1 LKMGNQQ
8 SGFQVGGKEGY
19 HVLRVQEN
27 SPGQRAGLETFFDFI
42 VAVGNQ
48 RLDKDNDSLREI
60 LKQHVERPLEITVYN
75 SKTQTIRQTQ
85 ITPSESWG
93 GQGLLGVSI
102 RFCSFEGASQNVW
115 HVLDVQQNSPAA
127 IAGLRSNSDYIL
139 GSDSVLNNADDL
151 FSLVEA
157 NEGKPLKL
165 YVYNVETDAVRE
177 VTLIP
182 NVAWGGVGSLGCD
195 IGYGYLHRIPMFVDR
210 SKSVNNSQQ
219 IPVDKSPLLSENVG
233 AAMSTSPNA
242 EIPVKKMLPTA
253 TPTAN
258 ATTPPPPG
266 FVTQNTALIQN
277 SATENSNAELSF
289 AQVGQSTKGIF
300 VDNQSL
306 DTVDLQATS
315 RPVNESEISMPVSVE
330 SNFPSQV
337 YQDLPSSTVSTYNS
351 NILPM
356 ISQQPIATALPNPSI
371 PYGGFTMPY
380 GFSGQAQVNQPPVSS
395 VPVGSYSLQSEG
407 VPSFQPVNFSN
418 PNANVGPL
426 YCMYPPPSNFISPPT
441 MFYPVSSSTVTQPT
455 AMYDFFRFSS
465 GIYTFWFSCSITLC
479 APPAGFIC
487 RSIFPTFYKSWILIN
502 DFAMALRSVWSLM
515 LFSVCVSDPAT
526 MSNIEIESVDCNK
539 CTYLLTRTNEQFNNY
554 CLQNI
559 IRLIEQY
566 FKENNLTRSLEM
578 LQEETNITLNTV
590 DSIDTFT
597 SDILCGRWDTVL
609 RVIQPLRLPAK
620 KLVDLYEQ
628 VIVEMIELRELGT
641 ARLMLR
647 QTEPM
652 IYMKRVDPERH
663 SKLEHL
669 LTISFFDPRD
679 AYEQGTNKEIRR
691 QAIAT
696 DLSNEVIVVPPSR
709 LMALLG
715 QALKWQQH
723 QGLLP
728 AGTKIDLFRGKT
740 AMQQQEDE
748 RYPTQIHVT
757 IHHLEFVVQQLQA
770 NEKFSSQ
777 VFPECAMF
785 SPDGQYLVSGTV
797 DGFIEIWN
805 FLTGKLRKDLK
816 YQSQVW
822 KVSLGQC
829 IRRLEKAHQAGVTSV
844 QFSRDSSQVL
854 SSSYD
859 YTIKIHGI
867 RSGKLLKELRGHTSF
882 VNCAIFSFDAHH
894 IISCSSDGLIKFWN
908 TRSTE
913 CINNIRRMGGV
924 LPDNV
929 SITSLAL
936 MPRNPE
942 HILVCTKSPSI
953 FIINMQGQT
962 VRSYSSGKREGG
974 EFVCSCISPRGEW
987 IYCLG
992 SDHLL
997 YAFSTST
1004 GNLERTM
1011 QAHDKDVIGICHH
1024 PHQNFVATYAED
1036 GLLQIWKP

>member
-1 LKMGNQQ
+1 M
-8 SGFQVGGKEGY
+8 
-19 HVLRVQEN
+19 
-27 SPGQRAGLETFFDFI
+27 FFLF
-42 VAVGNQ
+42 
-48 RLDKDNDSLREI
+48 
-60 LKQHVERPLEITVYN
+60 
-75 SKTQTIRQTQ
+75 
-85 ITPSESWG
+85 
-93 GQGLLGVSI
+93 
-102 RFCSFEGASQNVW
+102 F
-115 HVLDVQQNSPAA
+115 
-127 IAGLRSNSDYIL
+127 SDL
-139 GSDSVLNNADDL
+139 
-151 FSLVEA
+151 
-157 NEGKPLKL
+157 
-165 YVYNVETDAVRE
+165 
-177 VTLIP
+177 
-182 NVAWGGVGSLGCD
+182 
-195 IGYGYLHRIPMFVDR
+195 
-210 SKSVNNSQQ
+210 
-219 IPVDKSPLLSENVG
+219 
-233 AAMSTSPNA
+233 
-242 EIPVKKMLPTA
+242 
-253 TPTAN
+253 
-258 ATTPPPPG
+258 
-266 FVTQNTALIQN
+266 
-277 SATENSNAELSF
+277 
-289 AQVGQSTKGIF
+289 
-300 VDNQSL
+300 
-306 DTVDLQATS
+306 
-315 RPVNESEISMPVSVE
+315 
-330 SNFPSQV
+330 
-337 YQDLPSSTVSTYNS
+337 
-351 NILPM
+351 
-356 ISQQPIATALPNPSI
+356 
-371 PYGGFTMPY
+371 
-380 GFSGQAQVNQPPVSS
+380 
-395 VPVGSYSLQSEG
+395 
-407 VPSFQPVNFSN
+407 
-418 PNANVGPL
+418 
-426 YCMYPPPSNFISPPT
+426 
-441 MFYPVSSSTVTQPT
+441 
-455 AMYDFFRFSS
+455 
-465 GIYTFWFSCSITLC
+465 
-479 APPAGFIC
+479 
-487 RSIFPTFYKSWILIN
+487 
-502 DFAMALRSVWSLM
+502 
-515 LFSVCVSDPAT
+515 AT
-526 MSNIEIESVDCNK
+526 MSNIEIEAVD
-539 CTYLLTRTNEQFNNY
+539 
-554 CLQNI
+554 I

-609 RVIQPLRLPAK
+609 RVIQPLKLPAK

-748 RYPTQIHVT
+748 RCPTQIHVT
-757 IHHLEFVVQQLQA
+757 I
-770 NEKFSSQ
+770 NFSSQ
-777 VFPECAMF
+777 VYPESAMF
-785 SPDGQYLVSGTV
+785 SPDGQYLVSGSV

-816 YQSQVW
+816 YQAQDNFMMMDDAILCMNFSKDSELLATGSKTGKIKVW

-829 IRRLEKAHQAGVTSV
+829 IRRLEKAHQEGVTSV

-867 RSGKLLKELRGHTSF
+867 RS
-882 VNCAIFSFDAHH
+882 
-894 IISCSSDGLIKFWN
+894 DGSIKFWN

-913 CINNIRRMGGV
+913 CVNNIRRMGGV

-992 SDHLL
+992 SDRLL
-997 YAFSTST
+997 YAFSTAT
-1004 GNLERTM
+1004 GNLERTI

-1024 PHQNFVATYAED
+1024 PHQNFVATLAVSYTLHSGFVAS
-1036 GLLQIWKP
+1036 Q

>member
-1 LKMGNQQ
+1 
-8 SGFQVGGKEGY
+8 
-19 HVLRVQEN
+19 
-27 SPGQRAGLETFFDFI
+27 
-42 VAVGNQ
+42 
-48 RLDKDNDSLREI
+48 
-60 LKQHVERPLEITVYN
+60 
-75 SKTQTIRQTQ
+75 
-85 ITPSESWG
+85 
-93 GQGLLGVSI
+93 
-102 RFCSFEGASQNVW
+102 
-115 HVLDVQQNSPAA
+115 
-127 IAGLRSNSDYIL
+127 
-139 GSDSVLNNADDL
+139 
-151 FSLVEA
+151 
-157 NEGKPLKL
+157 
-165 YVYNVETDAVRE
+165 
-177 VTLIP
+177 
-182 NVAWGGVGSLGCD
+182 
-195 IGYGYLHRIPMFVDR
+195 
-210 SKSVNNSQQ
+210 
-219 IPVDKSPLLSENVG
+219 
-233 AAMSTSPNA
+233 
-242 EIPVKKMLPTA
+242 
-253 TPTAN
+253 
-258 ATTPPPPG
+258 
-266 FVTQNTALIQN
+266 
-277 SATENSNAELSF
+277 
-289 AQVGQSTKGIF
+289 
-300 VDNQSL
+300 
-306 DTVDLQATS
+306 
-315 RPVNESEISMPVSVE
+315 
-330 SNFPSQV
+330 
-337 YQDLPSSTVSTYNS
+337 
-351 NILPM
+351 
-356 ISQQPIATALPNPSI
+356 
-371 PYGGFTMPY
+371 
-380 GFSGQAQVNQPPVSS
+380 
-395 VPVGSYSLQSEG
+395 
-407 VPSFQPVNFSN
+407 
-418 PNANVGPL
+418 
-426 YCMYPPPSNFISPPT
+426 
-441 MFYPVSSSTVTQPT
+441 
-455 AMYDFFRFSS
+455 
-465 GIYTFWFSCSITLC
+465 
-479 APPAGFIC
+479 
-487 RSIFPTFYKSWILIN
+487 
-502 DFAMALRSVWSLM
+502 
-515 LFSVCVSDPAT
+515 
-526 MSNIEIESVDCNK
+526 MSNIEIEAVD
-539 CTYLLTRTNEQFNNY
+539 
-554 CLQNI
+554 I

-609 RVIQPLRLPAK
+609 RVIQPLKLPAK

-748 RYPTQIHVT
+748 RCPTQIHVT
-757 IHHLEFVVQQLQA
+757 I
-770 NEKFSSQ
+770 NFSSQ
-777 VFPECAMF
+777 VYPESAMF
-785 SPDGQYLVSGTV
+785 SPDGQYLVSGSV

-816 YQSQVW
+816 YQAQDNFMMMDDAILCMNFSKDSELLATGSKTGKIKVW

-829 IRRLEKAHQAGVTSV
+829 IRRLEKAHQEGVTSV

-867 RSGKLLKELRGHTSF
+867 RSGKLLKEFRGHTSF

-894 IISCSSDGLIKFWN
+894 IISCSSDGSIKFWN

-913 CINNIRRMGGV
+913 CVNNIRRMGGV

-992 SDHLL
+992 SDRLL
-997 YAFSTST
+997 YAFSTAT
-1004 GNLERTM
+1004 GNLERTI

>member
-1 LKMGNQQ
+1 
-8 SGFQVGGKEGY
+8 
-19 HVLRVQEN
+19 
-27 SPGQRAGLETFFDFI
+27 
-42 VAVGNQ
+42 
-48 RLDKDNDSLREI
+48 
-60 LKQHVERPLEITVYN
+60 
-75 SKTQTIRQTQ
+75 
-85 ITPSESWG
+85 
-93 GQGLLGVSI
+93 
-102 RFCSFEGASQNVW
+102 
-115 HVLDVQQNSPAA
+115 
-127 IAGLRSNSDYIL
+127 
-139 GSDSVLNNADDL
+139 
-151 FSLVEA
+151 
-157 NEGKPLKL
+157 
-165 YVYNVETDAVRE
+165 
-177 VTLIP
+177 
-182 NVAWGGVGSLGCD
+182 
-195 IGYGYLHRIPMFVDR
+195 
-210 SKSVNNSQQ
+210 
-219 IPVDKSPLLSENVG
+219 
-233 AAMSTSPNA
+233 
-242 EIPVKKMLPTA
+242 
-253 TPTAN
+253 
-258 ATTPPPPG
+258 
-266 FVTQNTALIQN
+266 
-277 SATENSNAELSF
+277 
-289 AQVGQSTKGIF
+289 
-300 VDNQSL
+300 
-306 DTVDLQATS
+306 
-315 RPVNESEISMPVSVE
+315 
-330 SNFPSQV
+330 
-337 YQDLPSSTVSTYNS
+337 
-351 NILPM
+351 
-356 ISQQPIATALPNPSI
+356 
-371 PYGGFTMPY
+371 
-380 GFSGQAQVNQPPVSS
+380 
-395 VPVGSYSLQSEG
+395 
-407 VPSFQPVNFSN
+407 
-418 PNANVGPL
+418 
-426 YCMYPPPSNFISPPT
+426 
-441 MFYPVSSSTVTQPT
+441 
-455 AMYDFFRFSS
+455 
-465 GIYTFWFSCSITLC
+465 
-479 APPAGFIC
+479 
-487 RSIFPTFYKSWILIN
+487 
-502 DFAMALRSVWSLM
+502 
-515 LFSVCVSDPAT
+515 
-526 MSNIEIESVDCNK
+526 MSNIEIESVD
-539 CTYLLTRTNEQFNNY
+539 
-554 CLQNI
+554 I

-757 IHHLEFVVQQLQA
+757 IH
-770 NEKFSSQ
+770 FSSQ

-816 YQSQVW
+816 YQSQDNFMMMDDAILCMNFSKDSELLATGSKNGKIKVW

>member
-1 LKMGNQQ
+1 LRFTYSSKMGNQQ

-115 HVLDVQQNSPAA
+115 HVLDVQHNSPAA

-139 GSDSVLNNADDL
+139 GSDSVLNNADDF

-210 SKSVNNSQQ
+210 SKSVNNSQP
-219 IPVDKSPLLSENVG
+219 IPVHESALLSENAG
-233 AAMSTSPNA
+233 AVMSTSPNA
-242 EIPVKKMLPTA
+242 EIPVKKIPSTVNV
-253 TPTAN
+253 TP
-258 ATTPPPPG
+258 PPPPG
-266 FVTQNTALIQN
+266 FVTQNA
-277 SATENSNAELSF
+277 ATGNSNAELSS
-289 AQVGQSTKGIF
+289 AQVEQSMKGIV

-306 DTVDLQATS
+306 DTVDLQAT

-330 SNFPSQV
+330 SNFSSQV
-337 YQDLPSSTVSTYNS
+337 HQDLPSLAVSTYNS

-371 PYGGFTMPY
+371 PYGGLTVPY
-380 GFSGQAQVNQPPVSS
+380 GFTDQAQLYQPPVSS
-395 VPVGSYSLQSEG
+395 VPVGSYLLQSEG
-407 VPSFQPVNFSN
+407 IQSFQPVNFPS

-426 YCMYPPPSNFISPPT
+426 YRMYPPPPSNFISPPT
-441 MFYPVSSSTVTQPT
+441 MFYPVSSTVTQPST
-455 AMYDFFRFSS
+455 MYDFFPSSS
-465 GIYTFWFSCSITLC
+465 GIYTSWFSCSTTACIFST
-479 APPAGFIC
+479 GFIC
-487 RSIFPTFYKSWILIN
+487 SCIFPRFDTSRILILMILPWHWKAA
-502 DFAMALRSVWSLM
+502 FYLFHALYLELNFVLI
-515 LFSVCVSDPAT
+515 SDLAT
-526 MSNIEIESVDCNK
+526 MSNIEIEAVD
-539 CTYLLTRTNEQFNNY
+539 
-554 CLQNI
+554 I

-609 RVIQPLRLPAK
+609 RVIQPLKLPAK

-748 RYPTQIHVT
+748 RCPTQIHVT
-757 IHHLEFVVQQLQA
+757 I
-770 NEKFSSQ
+770 NFSSQ
-777 VFPECAMF
+777 VYPESAMF
-785 SPDGQYLVSGTV
+785 SPDGQYLVSGSV

-816 YQSQVW
+816 YQAQDNFMMMDDAILCMNFS
-822 KVSLGQC
+822 KDSELLATGSKTGK
-829 IRRLEKAHQAGVTSV
+829 IKAT
-844 QFSRDSSQVL
+844 L
-854 SSSYD
+854 N
-859 YTIKIHGI
+859 K
-867 RSGKLLKELRGHTSF
+867 
-882 VNCAIFSFDAHH
+882 
-894 IISCSSDGLIKFWN
+894 
-908 TRSTE
+908 
-913 CINNIRRMGGV
+913 
-924 LPDNV
+924 
-929 SITSLAL
+929 
-936 MPRNPE
+936 
-942 HILVCTKSPSI
+942 
-953 FIINMQGQT
+953 
-962 VRSYSSGKREGG
+962 
-974 EFVCSCISPRGEW
+974 
-987 IYCLG
+987 
-992 SDHLL
+992 
-997 YAFSTST
+997 
-1004 GNLERTM
+1004 
-1011 QAHDKDVIGICHH
+1011 
-1024 PHQNFVATYAED
+1024 
-1036 GLLQIWKP
+1036 

>member
-1 LKMGNQQ
+1 
-8 SGFQVGGKEGY
+8 
-19 HVLRVQEN
+19 
-27 SPGQRAGLETFFDFI
+27 
-42 VAVGNQ
+42 
-48 RLDKDNDSLREI
+48 
-60 LKQHVERPLEITVYN
+60 
-75 SKTQTIRQTQ
+75 
-85 ITPSESWG
+85 
-93 GQGLLGVSI
+93 
-102 RFCSFEGASQNVW
+102 
-115 HVLDVQQNSPAA
+115 
-127 IAGLRSNSDYIL
+127 
-139 GSDSVLNNADDL
+139 
-151 FSLVEA
+151 
-157 NEGKPLKL
+157 
-165 YVYNVETDAVRE
+165 
-177 VTLIP
+177 
-182 NVAWGGVGSLGCD
+182 
-195 IGYGYLHRIPMFVDR
+195 
-210 SKSVNNSQQ
+210 
-219 IPVDKSPLLSENVG
+219 
-233 AAMSTSPNA
+233 
-242 EIPVKKMLPTA
+242 
-253 TPTAN
+253 
-258 ATTPPPPG
+258 
-266 FVTQNTALIQN
+266 
-277 SATENSNAELSF
+277 
-289 AQVGQSTKGIF
+289 
-300 VDNQSL
+300 
-306 DTVDLQATS
+306 
-315 RPVNESEISMPVSVE
+315 
-330 SNFPSQV
+330 
-337 YQDLPSSTVSTYNS
+337 
-351 NILPM
+351 
-356 ISQQPIATALPNPSI
+356 
-371 PYGGFTMPY
+371 
-380 GFSGQAQVNQPPVSS
+380 
-395 VPVGSYSLQSEG
+395 
-407 VPSFQPVNFSN
+407 
-418 PNANVGPL
+418 
-426 YCMYPPPSNFISPPT
+426 
-441 MFYPVSSSTVTQPT
+441 
-455 AMYDFFRFSS
+455 
-465 GIYTFWFSCSITLC
+465 
-479 APPAGFIC
+479 
-487 RSIFPTFYKSWILIN
+487 
-502 DFAMALRSVWSLM
+502 M
-515 LFSVCVSDPAT
+515 LFSVCGCAHHIINLFLFVCLHIIEVYDFGISVSDLAT
-526 MSNIEIESVDCNK
+526 MSNIEIEAVD
-539 CTYLLTRTNEQFNNY
+539 
-554 CLQNI
+554 I

-597 SDILCGRWDTVL
+597 SDILSGRWDTVL
-609 RVIQPLRLPAK
+609 RVIQPLKLPAK

-663 SKLEHL
+663 SRLEHL

-709 LMALLG
+709 LMALLS

-757 IHHLEFVVQQLQA
+757 IH
-770 NEKFSSQ
+770 FSSQ

-816 YQSQVW
+816 YQAQVW

-992 SDHLL
+992 NDRLL
-997 YAFSTST
+997 YAFSTAT

>member
-1 LKMGNQQ
+1 
-8 SGFQVGGKEGY
+8 
-19 HVLRVQEN
+19 
-27 SPGQRAGLETFFDFI
+27 
-42 VAVGNQ
+42 
-48 RLDKDNDSLREI
+48 
-60 LKQHVERPLEITVYN
+60 
-75 SKTQTIRQTQ
+75 
-85 ITPSESWG
+85 
-93 GQGLLGVSI
+93 
-102 RFCSFEGASQNVW
+102 
-115 HVLDVQQNSPAA
+115 
-127 IAGLRSNSDYIL
+127 
-139 GSDSVLNNADDL
+139 
-151 FSLVEA
+151 
-157 NEGKPLKL
+157 
-165 YVYNVETDAVRE
+165 
-177 VTLIP
+177 
-182 NVAWGGVGSLGCD
+182 
-195 IGYGYLHRIPMFVDR
+195 
-210 SKSVNNSQQ
+210 
-219 IPVDKSPLLSENVG
+219 
-233 AAMSTSPNA
+233 
-242 EIPVKKMLPTA
+242 
-253 TPTAN
+253 
-258 ATTPPPPG
+258 
-266 FVTQNTALIQN
+266 
-277 SATENSNAELSF
+277 
-289 AQVGQSTKGIF
+289 
-300 VDNQSL
+300 
-306 DTVDLQATS
+306 
-315 RPVNESEISMPVSVE
+315 
-330 SNFPSQV
+330 
-337 YQDLPSSTVSTYNS
+337 
-351 NILPM
+351 
-356 ISQQPIATALPNPSI
+356 
-371 PYGGFTMPY
+371 
-380 GFSGQAQVNQPPVSS
+380 
-395 VPVGSYSLQSEG
+395 
-407 VPSFQPVNFSN
+407 
-418 PNANVGPL
+418 
-426 YCMYPPPSNFISPPT
+426 
-441 MFYPVSSSTVTQPT
+441 
-455 AMYDFFRFSS
+455 
-465 GIYTFWFSCSITLC
+465 
-479 APPAGFIC
+479 
-487 RSIFPTFYKSWILIN
+487 
-502 DFAMALRSVWSLM
+502 
-515 LFSVCVSDPAT
+515 
-526 MSNIEIESVDCNK
+526 MSNIEIEAVD
-539 CTYLLTRTNEQFNNY
+539 
-554 CLQNI
+554 I

-609 RVIQPLRLPAK
+609 RVIQPLKLPAK

-748 RYPTQIHVT
+748 RCPTQIHVT
-757 IHHLEFVVQQLQA
+757 I
-770 NEKFSSQ
+770 NFSSQ
-777 VFPECAMF
+777 VYPESAMF
-785 SPDGQYLVSGTV
+785 SPDGQYLVSGSV

-816 YQSQVW
+816 YQAQVW

-829 IRRLEKAHQAGVTSV
+829 IRRLEKAHQEGVTSV

-859 YTIKIHGI
+859 YTIKLTDLLTVFAACVECDLQILNI
-867 RSGKLLKELRGHTSF
+867 LEYTESG
-882 VNCAIFSFDAHH
+882 V
-894 IISCSSDGLIKFWN
+894 
-908 TRSTE
+908 STE
-913 CINNIRRMGGV
+913 CVNNIRRMGGV

-992 SDHLL
+992 SDRLL
-997 YAFSTST
+997 YAFSTAT
-1004 GNLERTM
+1004 GNLERTI

>member
-1 LKMGNQQ
+1 MGNQQ

-115 HVLDVQQNSPAA
+115 HVLDVQHNSPAA

-139 GSDSVLNNADDL
+139 GSDSVLNNADDF

-210 SKSVNNSQQ
+210 SKSVNNSQP
-219 IPVDKSPLLSENVG
+219 IPVHESALLSENAG
-233 AAMSTSPNA
+233 AVMSTSPNA
-242 EIPVKKMLPTA
+242 EIPVKKIPSTVNV
-253 TPTAN
+253 TP
-258 ATTPPPPG
+258 PPPPG
-266 FVTQNTALIQN
+266 FVTQNA
-277 SATENSNAELSF
+277 ATGNSNAELSS
-289 AQVGQSTKGIF
+289 AQVEQSMKGIV

-306 DTVDLQATS
+306 DTVDLQAT

-330 SNFPSQV
+330 SNFSSQV
-337 YQDLPSSTVSTYNS
+337 HQDLPSLAVSTYNS

-371 PYGGFTMPY
+371 PYGGLTVPY
-380 GFSGQAQVNQPPVSS
+380 GFTDQAQLYQPPVSS
-395 VPVGSYSLQSEG
+395 VPVGSYLLQSEG
-407 VPSFQPVNFSN
+407 IPSFQPVNFPS

-426 YCMYPPPSNFISPPT
+426 YRMYPPPPSNFISPPT
-441 MFYPVSSSTVTQPT
+441 MFYPVSS
-455 AMYDFFRFSS
+455 
-465 GIYTFWFSCSITLC
+465 TLC
-479 APPAGFIC
+479 M
-487 RSIFPTFYKSWILIN
+487 IFFLPVPESTLPGSPVPLPRMILPWHWKAAFYLFHALYLELNFVLI
-502 DFAMALRSVWSLM
+502 
-515 LFSVCVSDPAT
+515 SDLAT
-526 MSNIEIESVDCNK
+526 MSNIEIEAVD
-539 CTYLLTRTNEQFNNY
+539 
-554 CLQNI
+554 I

-609 RVIQPLRLPAK
+609 RVIQPLKLPAK

-748 RYPTQIHVT
+748 RCPTQIHVT
-757 IHHLEFVVQQLQA
+757 I
-770 NEKFSSQ
+770 NFSSQ
-777 VFPECAMF
+777 VYPESAMF
-785 SPDGQYLVSGTV
+785 SPDGQYLVSGSV

-816 YQSQVW
+816 YQAQDNFMMMDDAILCMNFS
-822 KVSLGQC
+822 KDSELLATGSKTGK
-829 IRRLEKAHQAGVTSV
+829 IKAT
-844 QFSRDSSQVL
+844 L
-854 SSSYD
+854 N
-859 YTIKIHGI
+859 K
-867 RSGKLLKELRGHTSF
+867 
-882 VNCAIFSFDAHH
+882 
-894 IISCSSDGLIKFWN
+894 
-908 TRSTE
+908 
-913 CINNIRRMGGV
+913 
-924 LPDNV
+924 
-929 SITSLAL
+929 
-936 MPRNPE
+936 
-942 HILVCTKSPSI
+942 
-953 FIINMQGQT
+953 
-962 VRSYSSGKREGG
+962 
-974 EFVCSCISPRGEW
+974 
-987 IYCLG
+987 
-992 SDHLL
+992 
-997 YAFSTST
+997 
-1004 GNLERTM
+1004 
-1011 QAHDKDVIGICHH
+1011 
-1024 PHQNFVATYAED
+1024 
-1036 GLLQIWKP
+1036 